1 MKHLIESKINA
12 STVPFGRI
20 APIALI
26 VFIGMTLRVLIIVGA
41 FPNLL
46 LSDEINV
53 VEPAISLLR
62 NNTYICKAY
71 FHPDHIQIKFCA
83 VLFDLYA
90 RIRYGVS
97 ASELGGH
104 SCFLRYRSIVLRTV
118 RNCPDRCSVCRL
130 QSSFQRIRNH
140 LRNSCSVFP
149 ALCRPLRNCLPRH
162 PAFIYC
168 LLPHLFCN

>member
-97 ASELGGH
+97 ASELGGA
-104 SCFLRYRSIVLRTV
+104 FLLSTLSL
-118 RNCPDRCSVCRL
+118 DCSPHC
-130 QSSFQRIRNH
+130 
-140 LRNSCSVFP
+140 
-149 ALCRPLRNCLPRH
+149 AELP
-162 PAFIYC
+162 
-168 LLPHLFCN
+168 